1 MGFEN
6 TFTELVNLECL
17 ILAWDTDKGD
27 GEKHVMKHCGCT
39 HSHTGK
45 QNKTSKTDVAKW
57 CYKRMG
63 WMDWMVSGL
72 GEVKIILQC
81 L

>member
-1 MGFEN
+1 
-6 TFTELVNLECL
+6 
-17 ILAWDTDKGD
+17 
-27 GEKHVMKHCGCT
+27 MKHCAST

-72 GEVKIILQC
+72 GEVKSSLRC
-81 L
+81 